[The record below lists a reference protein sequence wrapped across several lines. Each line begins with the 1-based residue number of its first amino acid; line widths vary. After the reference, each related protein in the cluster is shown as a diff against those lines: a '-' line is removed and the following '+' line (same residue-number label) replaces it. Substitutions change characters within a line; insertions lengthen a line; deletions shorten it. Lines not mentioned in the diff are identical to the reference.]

1 METGP
6 IFCEPDEDLAICR
19 TWKAV
24 SSFLS
29 FFLRPA
35 PGIEPATYRSGV
47 KCPTDWANPAVK
59 ETFGCISEI
68 IESRSA
74 RHCPSNGIS
83 EDLWQP
89 AIFRYFTTA
98 LIYKTQFRKNRFR
111 RRWHSARVKWG
122 DRIRDIKIIFKLSE
136 IVHVPCK
143 GIQDS
148 PGVWISRQGFRDQG
162 TGFRIPRAKNC
173 RISESGFLY
182 MGR

>member
-1 METGP
+1 MHFFVTVNLFRTKVLPEDNFCVCYQVETGP

-24 SSFLS
+24 ASFLS
-29 FFLRPA
+29 LFLRPA

-59 ETFGCISEI
+59 ETFGCILEI

-98 LIYKTQFRKNRFR
+98 LIYKNT
-111 RRWHSARVKWG
+111 
-122 DRIRDIKIIFKLSE
+122 
-136 IVHVPCK
+136 
-143 GIQDS
+143 
-148 PGVWISRQGFRDQG
+148 
-162 TGFRIPRAKNC
+162 
-173 RISESGFLY
+173 ISEKSFQTTLAQWQSKK
-182 MGR
+182 GRPDKGCKNHLIS